1 MSASRNQAYLKTRVG
16 VFSARL
22 LGAEEIEHLKAASL
36 RQLGE
41 HLDLQPIF
49 EEPID
54 SRQKIRLV
62 EQAMLQRLMN
72 ELSVLLRPLS
82 GRSRGLMLYWP
93 RKYELYNLKTLIRG
107 KLNGLGMEE
116 IRDNL
121 FDMPVNI
128 RLPHESLL
136 QAENVL
142 EMLRQL
148 EQGPYALIAR
158 QARSVFEEQH
168 ENFSLDAAI
177 DRLYYTG
184 MLGQANITDSIDKR
198 GLKKAIGIMVD
209 RQNILWLMRYR
220 LVYRFAPSEAYY
232 LLVPY
237 GGRIQRE
244 KLMELANLDGLETI
258 IDHLPATFKTILTN
272 AQNITQVRQRLDH
285 TACVELRKLMHHSP
299 DALVSAL
306 SYMIVRDMDMMKLYA
321 IIQGKLLQMD
331 EAILNQAVP
340 GDPLQTAAAE
350 ANHV

>member
-1 MSASRNQAYLKTRVG
+1 MSSHRDQAYLKTRVG
-16 VFSARL
+16 VLSARL
-22 LGAEEIEHLKAASL
+22 LDPDIIERLKQMSL
-36 RQLGE
+36 SQLGE
-41 HLDLQPIF
+41 AFDLQPIF
-49 EEPID
+49 DEAID
-54 SRQKIRLV
+54 NRQKIRLV
-62 EQAMLQRLMN
+62 EQALLQRLMG

-93 RKYELYNLKTLIRG
+93 RKFELYNLKTLIRG
-107 KLNGLGMEE
+107 KLNSLGMEE

-121 FDMPVNI
+121 FEMPENI

-148 EQGPYALIAR
+148 DQGPYALIAR

-184 MLGQANITDSIDKR
+184 MLRHANITDGIDKR
-198 GLKKAIGIMVD
+198 GLKKVIGIMID
-209 RQNILWLMRYR
+209 RQNILWLLRYR

-232 LLVPY
+232 LLIPY

-244 KLMELANLDGLETI
+244 RLMELANLDGLETI
-258 IDHLPATFKTILTN
+258 IDRLPPPFKAIL
-272 AQNITQVRQRLDH
+272 ADVKNITQVRQRLDH
-285 TACVELRKLMHHSP
+285 TASEELRKLMHYSP
-299 DALVSAL
+299 DAMVSAL
-306 SYMIVRDMDMMKLYA
+306 SYMIIRDMDLMKLYA

-331 EAILNQAVP
+331 QGIMNEAVP
-340 GDPLQTAAAE
+340 GNPLCNE
-350 ANHV
+350 AVEASHV